1 MMDLHKL
8 AKMSEADIASWVRGN
23 TDKFSLISDNELE
36 STIDAR
42 DRWEE
47 RATELAN
54 DVGTLLN
61 VDVGEHSSANCPVQN
76 AINAVYQA
84 AQKKAKTDES
94 QLLLNLKAEFIESDV
109 SQLKD
114 APGGESIAENSSFKI
129 MLKQD
134 SES

>member
-1 MMDLHKL
+1 MDIDQL
-8 AKMSEADIASWVRGN
+8 AKMSEVDIASWIRSN
-23 TDKFSLISDNELE
+23 TDKFSLISDSELE
-36 STIDAR
+36 STIDDR
-42 DRWEE
+42 DHWEE

-76 AINAVYQA
+76 AINSVYQA

-114 APGGESIAENSSFKI
+114 APIGESIASNASFKI
-129 MLKQD
+129 MLKND